1 MPLVFGFF
9 KGIMAVMAC
18 LIMHFIFFL
27 EGIKEV
33 LLTFQFSLRFLFSFL
48 FLPCHRIDNWKREHV
63 LQFLREKVK
72 AASAI

>member
-33 LLTFQFSLRFLFSFL
+33 LLTFQFSLRFLFSFST
-48 FLPCHRIDNWKREHV
+48 CHRIDNWKREHV